1 MMSTGSCIE
10 VSLTR
15 HCRCRSYCSLAEKT
29 CATDIK
35 PSNILVNSKG
45 DIKICDFGVSGELIN
60 SVANTFVGTSTYMS
74 VSPGLGRSRSRCGEL
89 INLLCLNSQPE
100 RIQGGNYSVKSD
112 IWSLGIS
119 LIELALGRFPFM
131 NDDDQDNSDNDSDLE
146 EMRRTITGRDDG
158 QGRVVEDRKPKQDKP
173 PKPPRQHQQAGGG
186 GMNMSILDLLQHI
199 VNEPAPRLVPA
210 GKYPVEAEQ
219 FVEDCLRKE
228 PGERKAP
235 KELLVS
241 AASRLVCISI
251 VRDRS

>member
-1 MMSTGSCIE
+1 
-10 VSLTR
+10 
-15 HCRCRSYCSLAEKT
+15 
-29 CATDIK
+29 
-35 PSNILVNSKG
+35 
-45 DIKICDFGVSGELIN
+45 
-60 SVANTFVGTSTYMS
+60 
-74 VSPGLGRSRSRCGEL
+74 
-89 INLLCLNSQPE
+89 
-100 RIQGGNYSVKSD
+100 
-112 IWSLGIS
+112 
-119 LIELALGRFPFM
+119 
-131 NDDDQDNSDNDSDLE
+131 
-146 EMRRTITGRDDG
+146 
-158 QGRVVEDRKPKQDKP
+158 VVEDKKSKQDKP

-228 PGERKAP
+228 PGERKSP